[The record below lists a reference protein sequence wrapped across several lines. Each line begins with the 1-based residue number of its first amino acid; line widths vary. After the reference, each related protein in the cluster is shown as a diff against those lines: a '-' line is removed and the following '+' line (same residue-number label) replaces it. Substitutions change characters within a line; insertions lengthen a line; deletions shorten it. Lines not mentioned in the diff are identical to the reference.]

1 MVKRLSIFALIGAF
15 LGLLTASLLG
25 PMWIAWYNTP
35 AQGQAM
41 CDCKTCVE
49 SAASSLLSGQLIG
62 TAIGA
67 VLLLILGAVLSRGT
81 KLPPTTGTGTPPPT
95 TTPPPPPAPI

>member
-15 LGLLTASLLG
+15 LGLLSASLLG

-49 SAASSLLSGQLIG
+49 SAASSLLTGQLIG
-62 TAIGA
+62 TVIGA
-67 VLLLILGAVLSRGT
+67 VLLLILGAVLSRGN
-81 KLPPTTGTGTPPPT
+81 KTPPATGAGTAPPAE
-95 TTPPPPPAPI
+95 TPPPPPGPA